1 MPTPQERLENYSRS
15 HPREVLRL
23 TVRDA
28 MGEGEVLI
36 YKGFTSSLTRA
47 TAFEPDVPVLE
58 PDAEILWVDRIQA
71 PYQPQNIRFL
81 EQNLSWTEFEQRLA
95 DRGY

>member
-1 MPTPQERLENYSRS
+1 MATPQERLENYSRS

-23 TVRDA
+23 TMRDG

-36 YKGFTSSLTRA
+36 YRGFTSSLTRA
-47 TAFEPDVPVLE
+47 TAFEPDVPVLA

-71 PYQPQNIRFL
+71 PYHPQQIQYL
-81 EQNLSWTEFEQRLA
+81 EQNLSWAEFSQRLA
-95 DRGY
+95 EAGF